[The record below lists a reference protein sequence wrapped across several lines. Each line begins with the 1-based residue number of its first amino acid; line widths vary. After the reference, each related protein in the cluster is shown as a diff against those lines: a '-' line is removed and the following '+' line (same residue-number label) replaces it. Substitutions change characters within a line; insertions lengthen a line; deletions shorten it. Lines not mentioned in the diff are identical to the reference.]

1 MNDKEFRLEGLTIEQ
16 VKMLDKMWSID
27 SHEDFLDWLD
37 NLSSKELFMAKQLQT
52 LLMFEIVDSTI
63 ADDVSQVKKYLKKF
77 QLK

>member
-63 ADDVSQVKKYLKKF
+63 ADDVSQAKKYLKKF